1 MAARAHAPI
10 IRIVGDFCKNPFGD
24 LIGSGNLE
32 ARVAGTA
39 SGQSQIKNSGW
50 K

>member
-1 MAARAHAPI
+1 MTARAHAPI
-10 IRIVGDFCKNPFGD
+10 IRIVGDCKNSFGD
-24 LIGSGNLE
+24 LIGSGNLD

>member
-1 MAARAHAPI
+1 MTARAHAPI
-10 IRIVGDFCKNPFGD
+10 IRIVSDCKNPFGD
-24 LIGSGNLE
+24 LIGSGNLD

-39 SGQSQIKNSGW
+39 WGQSQIKNPGW